1 MNGSLKDGYE
11 VELFTVNN
19 IRARFVTEQFT
30 YYNPEPISIQICL
43 ATTTSGGRL
52 VSDHHDVTGIMLW
65 PASHLMC
72 QHLIQGDIVGEQESV
87 VELGC
92 GCGLVSLIGG
102 MFGNK
107 STRLWVATD
116 VDSEALQLCRKNFDL
131 QGCHNK
137 VNDRMRIQKLAWGDK
152 DQIKKLLEQIG
163 NCEGGLKRF
172 DSIIGADIIYPDTSN
187 ETLDALFQTVNTL
200 LKSDGTFWLAFAT
213 RDGPKTPSRLLL
225 AAGEAGF
232 AVSILPP
239 LAADVLKKL
248 PPLLDSKLLVLRRD
262 PDAIEHNL
270 RRIDDVFPGLHAA
283 LERLENP
290 SSDEE
295 WEAPFAD

>member
-1 MNGSLKDGYE
+1 
-11 VELFTVNN
+11 
-19 IRARFVTEQFT
+19 
-30 YYNPEPISIQICL
+30 
-43 ATTTSGGRL
+43 
-52 VSDHHDVTGIMLW
+52 
-65 PASHLMC
+65 MC